1 MSCPEM
7 SDEIRRSACSISN
20 FNTADVTCRSSFIW
34 CCLIIFESKMYDFRD
49 GVGLSAL
56 HLSSWSRTKLMQARR
71 VGWRRGCQVCW
82 YAAGQEH
89 PRTIKQYRSNNLF
102 VIFFNNTYTRQVFH
116 VTCQVTWQKSSQ
128 VAGQER
134 QVKVKSSLFLMLI
147 K

>member
-1 MSCPEM
+1 MSCPEV

-20 FNTADVTCRSSFIW
+20 FNIADVACRSSFIC
-34 CCLIIFESKMYDFRD
+34 CCLIIFESKIYDFRD

-56 HLSSWSRTKLMQARR
+56 HVSSWSRTSLTQARP
-71 VGWRRGCQVCW
+71 VGWGRGCQVCW

-89 PRTIKQYRSNNLF
+89 PRTLKQHRSNDLF
-102 VIFFNNTYTRQVFH
+102 VHFLTCFNKTGYCH

-128 VAGQER
+128 VAGQEK